1 MAETRKL
8 AAILAAD
15 VLGYSKLA
23 GSDEDRTLA
32 RLRALRSDLID
43 PTIAVHNG
51 RMVKRTGDGSL
62 VEFRSVVDAVRCAI
76 EVQNGMVTPSAEFNI
91 WADPHA
97 ADIVFRCGR
106 PIVALS
112 LDVTHQVL
120 VTRSVLARVQAI
132 GNPVSLASYDML
144 SFFNRYDS
152 NKYGSDGAPQHDACT
167 MAYLLKPE
175 LFRTKTCSVVVEIHS
190 PLTRGHT
197 AVDFWHVTK
206 NDKYVD
212 WAYAVDTAGFFDLMI
227 DRLGRYSV

>member
-1 MAETRKL
+1 
-8 AAILAAD
+8 
-15 VLGYSKLA
+15 
-23 GSDEDRTLA
+23 
-32 RLRALRSDLID
+32 
-43 PTIAVHNG
+43 
-51 RMVKRTGDGSL
+51 
-62 VEFRSVVDAVRCAI
+62 VRCAI

-152 NKYGSDGAPQHDACT
+152 NKYGSDGAPLHDACT